1 MNLIKKNIYIFIV
14 SIFFFFTEANSAIK
28 DSLFATVG
36 NKAITQSD
44 IINEIKIILISNGQS
59 FTEDKKKQLQELAVK
74 STVKRKIKQI
84 EIEKHSLEIN
94 TDDVNIE
101 LEKVAN
107 KINMDIDTL
116 KRTFIAN
123 GIDFNTIVEMVE
135 TELFWNSLIFKL
147 YKDRLKISAEEID
160 EQLEMIQK
168 YKNIN
173 EYLISEIIIRAVPKE
188 QINDEINKIKDK
200 IISSGFEKVAMDIS
214 ISETAINGGDL
225 GWVSENAISDEFK
238 EKIIY
243 TPIGNISEPIFLP
256 EGIVLFKI
264 RDKRKTEKILN
275 LDQAKDQLLQIEK
288 TKILNMHSLSHYD
301 NLRRTITINY
311 Y

>member
-1 MNLIKKNIYIFIV
+1 
-14 SIFFFFTEANSAIK
+14 
-28 DSLFATVG
+28 
-36 NKAITQSD
+36 
-44 IINEIKIILISNGQS
+44 
-59 FTEDKKKQLQELAVK
+59 
-74 STVKRKIKQI
+74 
-84 EIEKHSLEIN
+84 
-94 TDDVNIE
+94 
-101 LEKVAN
+101 
-107 KINMDIDTL
+107 MDIDTL

-214 ISETAINGGDL
+214 ISETAIKQCKKNSSFEFIAGD
-225 GWVSENAISDEFK
+225 
-238 EKIIY
+238 
-243 TPIGNISEPIFLP
+243 FL
-256 EGIVLFKI
+256 K
-264 RDKRKTEKILN
+264 LN
-275 LDQAKDQLLQIEK
+275 FHVFL
-288 TKILNMHSLSHYD
+288 
-301 NLRRTITINY
+301 
-311 Y
+311 

>member
-188 QINDEINKIKDK
+188 QINDEINKIK
-200 IISSGFEKVAMDIS
+200 
-214 ISETAINGGDL
+214 
-225 GWVSENAISDEFK
+225 
-238 EKIIY
+238 
-243 TPIGNISEPIFLP
+243 
-256 EGIVLFKI
+256 
-264 RDKRKTEKILN
+264 
-275 LDQAKDQLLQIEK
+275 
-288 TKILNMHSLSHYD
+288 
-301 NLRRTITINY
+301 
-311 Y
+311 